1 MNLADALLSQSH
13 PAGSVIVR
21 QGDSGDG
28 MYFVED
34 GEVDVSMV
42 GSGGDSVE
50 KHVTS
55 LRQVCSMRNS
65 RGRKRLYL
73 DLRGQEINDI
83 DKMDNIDCS
92 INVGRVFRRAGAHH
106 AQAEG
111 GHRQSERPRQSCM

>member
-55 LRQVCSMRNS
+55 LRQVCGAKTS
-65 RGRKRLYL
+65 RGRRRLYL
-73 DLRGQEINDI
+73 DLRGQDINNI
-83 DKMDNIDCS
+83 DNIE
-92 INVGRVFRRAGAHH
+92 H
-106 AQAEG
+106 
-111 GHRQSERPRQSCM
+111 

>member
-55 LRQVCSMRNS
+55 LRQVG
-65 RGRKRLYL
+65 RGPPRPEAAVIGPTRPAKLIIL
-73 DLRGQEINDI
+73 ITLII
-83 DKMDNIDCS
+83 DRS
-92 INVGRVFRRAGAHH
+92 INAGRVFRRAGAHH

-111 GHRQSERPRQSCM
+111 GHRQSKRPRQSCM

>member
-1 MNLADALLSQSH
+1 MQEYERMNLADALLSQSH

-65 RGRKRLYL
+65 RG
-73 DLRGQEINDI
+73 
-83 DKMDNIDCS
+83 
-92 INVGRVFRRAGAHH
+92 
-106 AQAEG
+106 
-111 GHRQSERPRQSCM
+111 